1 MDNDM
6 NAIDRAIKV
15 FEDHHGILRTQQAI
29 RYGIAPRTLY
39 EMHAVGLI
47 LRESRGLYRLADTE
61 INSNTDLI
69 HIGLR
74 IPKAVICLI
83 SALSFHNLTTQV
95 PHQVY
100 IALPIDA
107 EKPRLE
113 YPPLRI
119 FWLSA
124 RVYVVGIETHEL
136 DGIPVKIYTI
146 EKTIADCF
154 KFRNKIGMDVALEAL
169 KKYRKTDGFKIDTL
183 LNYARIDRVEKLIRP
198 YLEAIL

>member
-1 MDNDM
+1 M
-6 NAIDRAIKV
+6 NATNRAIKV
-15 FEDHHGILRTQQAI
+15 FQDHHGILRTQQAI
-29 RYGIAPRTLY
+29 RYGVAPRTFY
-39 EMHAVGLI
+39 YMRDSGVI

-69 HIGLR
+69 QVSMR
-74 IPKAVICLI
+74 IPRAVICLI
-83 SALSFHNLTTQV
+83 SALSFHNLTIQI

-124 RVYVVGIETHEL
+124 KVYTTGIERYEL
-136 DGIPVKIYTI
+136 EGISVKIYGI
-146 EKTIADCF
+146 EKTIVDCF
-154 KFRNKIGMDVALEAL
+154 KFRNKIGVDVALEAL
-169 KKYRKTDGFKIDTL
+169 REYRKSDGFDIEAL
-183 LNYARIDRVEKLIRP
+183 LNYARIDRVERIIRP

>member
-1 MDNDM
+1 M

-15 FEDHHGILRTQQAI
+15 FREHHGILRTQQAI

-39 EMHAVGLI
+39 HMRDSGVI
-47 LRESRGLYRLADTE
+47 LCESRGLYRLADTE
-61 INSNTDLI
+61 LNSNTDLI
-69 HIGLR
+69 QVHLR

-83 SALSFHNLTTQV
+83 SALSFHNLTIQI

-100 IALPIDA
+100 IGLPTDA

-119 FWLSA
+119 FWLSPM
-124 RVYVVGIETHEL
+124 VYATGIENYEL
-136 DGIPVKIYTI
+136 DGISVKIYGI

-154 KFRNKIGMDVALEAL
+154 KFRNKIGIDVALEAL
-169 KKYRKTDGFKIDTL
+169 REYRKRDGFNVETL
-183 LNYARIDRVEKLIRP
+183 LNYARINRVEKLIRP

>member
-1 MDNDM
+1 M
-6 NAIDRAIKV
+6 NATNRAIKV
-15 FEDHHGILRTQQAI
+15 FQDHHGILRTQQAI
-29 RYGIAPRTLY
+29 RYGVAPRTLY
-39 EMHAVGLI
+39 HMRDSGVI

-69 HIGLR
+69 QVSMR
-74 IPKAVICLI
+74 IPRAVICLI
-83 SALSFHNLTTQV
+83 SALSFHNLTIQI

-124 RVYVVGIETHEL
+124 KVYTTGIERYEL
-136 DGIPVKIYTI
+136 EGISVKIYGI
-146 EKTIADCF
+146 EKTIVDCF
-154 KFRNKIGMDVALEAL
+154 KFRNKIGVDVALEAL
-169 KKYRKTDGFKIDTL
+169 REYRKSDGFDIEAL
-183 LNYARIDRVEKLIRP
+183 LNYARIDRVERIIRP

>member
-1 MDNDM
+1 MS
-6 NAIDRAIKV
+6 AIDRAIKV
-15 FEDHHGILRTQQAI
+15 FQDHHGILRTQQAI

-39 EMHAVGLI
+39 EMCDAGVI
-47 LRESRGLYRLADTE
+47 LRVSRGLYRLAATE
-61 INSNTDLI
+61 LNANTDLI
-69 HIGLR
+69 HVGMR

-83 SALSFHNLTTQV
+83 SALSFYNLTTQI

-100 IALPIDA
+100 IALPIYA
-107 EKPRLE
+107 ENPRLE

-124 RVYVVGIETHEL
+124 KVFPAGIEIHKL
-136 DGIPVKIYTI
+136 DGISVKIYGI

-154 KFRNKIGMDVALEAL
+154 KFRNKIGVDVALEAL
-169 KKYRKTDGFKIDTL
+169 REYRKRDGFNVETL

>member
-1 MDNDM
+1 M
-6 NAIDRAIKV
+6 NAIDRAIKL
-15 FEDHHGILRTQQAI
+15 FQDQHGILRTQQAI
-29 RYGIAPRTLY
+29 RFGVAPRTLY
-39 EMHAVGLI
+39 HMRDSGVI

-69 HIGLR
+69 QAGLR

-95 PHQVY
+95 AHQVY

-124 RVYVVGIETHEL
+124 RVYAIGIESYEL
-136 DGIPVKIYTI
+136 DGIPVNIYGI

-169 KKYRKTDGFKIDTL
+169 REYRKRDGFNIDTL
-183 LNYARIDRVEKLIRP
+183 LNCARIDRVEKLIRP